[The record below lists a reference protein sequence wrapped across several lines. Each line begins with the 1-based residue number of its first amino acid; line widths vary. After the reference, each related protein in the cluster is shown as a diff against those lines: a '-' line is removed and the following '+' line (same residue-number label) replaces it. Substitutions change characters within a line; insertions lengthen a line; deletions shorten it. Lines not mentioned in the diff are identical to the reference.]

1 MKGSLPA
8 RSAHTGHTAAR
19 PAKVAVEVVGFRSNL
34 IARVAAVSVLL
45 QTPAKIGTSGGQAVG
60 KQSVSWC
67 GLLLHLYADQQKTVS
82 LSVFFVNLKLQEKVW
97 LSRPEDASKTP
108 GNKMKANE
116 SARREK

>member
-8 RSAHTGHTAAR
+8 HSAHTGHTAAR
-19 PAKVAVEVVGFRSNL
+19 PVKVAVEVVGFRSNL

-82 LSVFFVNLKLQEKVW
+82 LSVFLLISNFKRKCGFL
-97 LSRPEDASKTP
+97 D
-108 GNKMKANE
+108 
-116 SARREK
+116 RRTRQRHREIK